1 MNICLMFPGQG
12 TQKPGMLRE
21 LGNQTAKT
29 ESIFK
34 IAQQVTG
41 RDVRELCLTATAEE
55 LQKTE
60 NTQLAVTAMNL
71 AYLKLLQDEG
81 IAPDVTLGHSLGQFS
96 ALVAAGVLTVEQVF
110 RLVQKR
116 AELMSKVQRAG
127 MLCSVLGLDFA
138 KVDEIAKTVDPSEE
152 NLVVALHNTENQIV
166 LGGDAD
172 FVVKAE
178 ELCKAQGALRTV
190 PIRVS
195 NAFHTPL
202 MKEMEAAFAEFI
214 DTIDFSAPKCKLMLN
229 CKGDFATDAEDI
241 KNELKNQCCHTVL
254 WCDGVKKVIEA
265 MQPLVFA
272 EVGVGKVLT
281 GMMRSID
288 SKQNVLMLSNPAQ
301 FNKFIKSVKECSNV

>member
-1 MNICLMFPGQG
+1 MNVCLMFPGQG

-21 LGNQTAKT
+21 LGSQMAKAD
-29 ESIFK
+29 SIFE
-34 IAQQVTG
+34 IAQQATG
-41 RDVRELCLTATAEE
+41 RNVKELCLTATAEE

-60 NTQLAVTAMNL
+60 NTQIAVTAMNL

-81 IAPDVTLGHSLGQFS
+81 IEPDVTLGHSLGQFS
-96 ALVAAGVLTVEQVF
+96 ALVAAGALTVEQVF
-110 RLVQKR
+110 QIVQKR

-138 KVDEIAKTVDPSEE
+138 RVDEIANAVDPSAE

-166 LGGDAD
+166 LGGEPEY
-172 FVVKAE
+172 VSKAE
-178 ELCKAQGALRTV
+178 ELCKANGALRTV

-202 MKEMEAAFAEFI
+202 MKEMEAEFAEFI
-214 DTIDFSAPKCKLMLN
+214 NAIDFAAPKCKLMLN
-229 CKGDFATDAEDI
+229 CKGDFATDVDDI

-254 WCDGVKKVIEA
+254 WCDGVKKVIDT

-272 EVGVGKVLT
+272 ETGVGKVLT

-288 SKQNVLMLSNPAQ
+288 SKQNVLMMSNPAQ